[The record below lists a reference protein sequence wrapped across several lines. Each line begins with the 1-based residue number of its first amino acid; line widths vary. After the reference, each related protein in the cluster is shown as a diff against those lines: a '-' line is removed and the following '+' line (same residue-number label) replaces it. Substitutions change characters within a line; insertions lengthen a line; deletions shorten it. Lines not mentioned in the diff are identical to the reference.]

1 MINEIEMEVFNNST
15 KKITEE
21 EVLLNLKLKINN
33 ELYEEKI
40 ISYDVFKY
48 IRQRLMKKIEKINK
62 NSC

>member
-1 MINEIEMEVFNNST
+1 MINEIEIEVFNNST
-15 KKITEE
+15 KKVTEE

-48 IRQRLMKKIEKINK
+48 IRKKLMKKIEIIHK
-62 NSC
+62 NTC

>member
-1 MINEIEMEVFNNST
+1 MINEIEMEVFKNST